1 MSDLVDRVVE
11 AMKATELKIGPWHP
25 NYLREL
31 ACAAIEAV
39 RAHEKTTL
47 ELAGVGLRP
56 EPQVDQQAGQHSE
69 ELHNRFAGLGVWA
82 LF

>member
-1 MSDLVDRVVE
+1 MNDLVDRVVE

-31 ACAAIEAV
+31 ACAAIETV
-39 RAHEKTTL
+39 RAHEKTAL
-47 ELAGVGLRP
+47 ELAGVELRP
-56 EPQVDQQAGQHSE
+56 ESQVDQQAGRHSE